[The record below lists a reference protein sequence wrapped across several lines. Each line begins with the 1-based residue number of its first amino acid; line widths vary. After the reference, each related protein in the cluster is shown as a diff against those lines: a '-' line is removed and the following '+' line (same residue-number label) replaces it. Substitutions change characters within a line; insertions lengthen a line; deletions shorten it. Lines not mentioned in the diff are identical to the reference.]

1 MAAYNKKMEPSIK
14 TIQSLVDRDEILN
27 EYMMGNLLA
36 NSINRTLAIIDSLQ
50 MDEKLKEILKTNCY
64 YEMLQQTHKEALDS
78 LINKSKQKFLILP
91 YRLMY

>member
-1 MAAYNKKMEPSIK
+1 MEPSIK

-50 MDEKLKEILKTNCY
+50 MDEKIKGNTKDELL
-64 YEMLQQTHKEALDS
+64 L
-78 LINKSKQKFLILP
+78 
-91 YRLMY
+91 